1 MPMITVN
8 GVDLYYEDSGQGAE
22 TIVFSHGVLF
32 STHQFDPQ
40 VAALKDRYRVIAYD
54 HRGQGKS
61 QVTESGYDM
70 ETLAD
75 DAAALI
81 EALKIGPCHFAGL
94 SMGGFMGM
102 RLAARK
108 PHLIKSLILM
118 ETTADPEPEENKPKY
133 NLLNF
138 IARWIGVRPVVG
150 PVMKIM
156 FSKSFLTD
164 PAKKADRDAWRERLA
179 SNKGTISRAVVGV
192 VTRKGVYDEIQK
204 ITRPTLVIVGE
215 EDVAT
220 VPAKAERIAARIP
233 KAKLVRIPRAGHS
246 SSVEQPEAVNRAI
259 LEFLESQAAH

>member
-8 GVDLYYEDSGQGAE
+8 GADLYYEDSGQGSE
-22 TIVFSHGVLF
+22 TIVFSHGLLF

-40 VAALKDRYRVIAYD
+40 VVALKDRYRVIAYD
-54 HRGQGKS
+54 HRGQGQS

-75 DAAALI
+75 DAAELI

-108 PHLIKSLILM
+108 PHLIKSLLLI
-118 ETTADPEPEENKPKY
+118 ETTADPEPESNRPKY
-133 NLLNF
+133 RLLNF
-138 IARWIGVRPVVG
+138 IAGLFGVTPVVG
-150 PVMKIM
+150 AVMKIM

-164 PAKKADRDAWRERLA
+164 PAKQADRDLWRDRLA
-179 SNKGTISRAVVGV
+179 SNKRTITRAVNGVISR
-192 VTRKGVYDEIQK
+192 KPIYDEIHK
-204 ITRPTLVIVGE
+204 ITCPTLVIVGE

-233 KAKLVRIPRAGHS
+233 RAKLVRIPKAGHS

-259 LEFLESQAAH
+259 VEFLESLPAN